1 MTLRQRVTRYLIG
14 LFIGSAIV
22 FFMFPNY
29 DWLGWTPNKALMKQ
43 IRESRWETN
52 ERGQC
57 MLSCT
62 MTTNEQIQA
71 IRAKGEINF
80 SKSDAQATPKR
91 YRVEYGEVGL
101 DVFVTDTLVTL
112 FGVDSKLS
120 AVCLC
125 R

>member
-1 MTLRQRVTRYLIG
+1 MTLRQRVARYLLG
-14 LFIGSAIV
+14 LFIGSVVV

-29 DWLGWTPNKALMKQ
+29 DWLGWTPNKTLMKQ
-43 IRESRWETN
+43 IRESRWEAN

-62 MTTNEQIQA
+62 MTTNEQIQV
-71 IRAKGEINF
+71 IRSSGEINF

-91 YRVEYGEVGL
+91 YRVEYGEMGL
-101 DVFVTDTLVTL
+101 DVFVTDTLITL
-112 FGVDSKLS
+112 FGIDSKTS
-120 AVCLC
+120 AACAC